1 MMTFFIISMKKVI
14 IKQFSIDFCGIKGQI
29 AIGVFYKLA
38 WGDFEAIMQQK
49 SLMNEGAMRASWL
62 NEKEIDANESPKS
75 AKQKRHPDINMKT
88 NL

>member
-1 MMTFFIISMKKVI
+1 MYLNIEKDVVSLQHIFL
-14 IKQFSIDFCGIKGQI
+14 
-29 AIGVFYKLA
+29 GVFYKLA

-62 NEKEIDANESPKS
+62 NEKDTDANESPKWS
-75 AKQKRHPDINMKT
+75 KQKRDPERNIKT